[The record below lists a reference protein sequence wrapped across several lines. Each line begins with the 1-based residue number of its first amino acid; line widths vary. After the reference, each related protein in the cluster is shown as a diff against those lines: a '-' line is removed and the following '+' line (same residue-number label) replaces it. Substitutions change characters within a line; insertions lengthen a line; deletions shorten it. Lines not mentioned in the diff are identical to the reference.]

1 MGAAPRRRVSGGG
14 AKSVSEIVRKLA
26 SLHQAARAMNSIL
39 DPDRLLDAILSL
51 LQQVFDL
58 DNCAVLLFDP
68 AEQALR
74 IRAAR
79 GYRPDVVK
87 NFRAARGQGVTGRVL
102 ESGQPM
108 RIEDVGGHPEYVEGV
123 AGARSEMA
131 APLCVDDQVIGVL
144 DAESRRA
151 SAFLESDLDL
161 FMVFASQAATA
172 IRNAGLVRQLEERSR
187 RLEKTV
193 GELALLNRLGRQMN
207 STLSLDLLL
216 EEVLHLAQ
224 KALSFDAC
232 AVLLR
237 EKGPDGEHL
246 VVRAALGYRDE
257 VRPGLALSPGQGI
270 TGRVLDSGLPL
281 LVPDVRINGR
291 YIPGMAG
298 GRCEMAAP
306 LIVRD
311 RVIGVLDAESATPN
325 AFGEEELRLFGTFAS
340 WAAVAIHNAEIHSRV
355 ERQKAELDRNLV
367 DMERM
372 NRELRDTAV
381 RIERA
386 NRELEGRV
394 RDLETLQ
401 AASRAI
407 TASLNLDDTL
417 ATIVRMTREIVKS
430 SSCVIRLL
438 GEERHDAR
446 APDPGGG
453 DLAAAPSPG
462 GAAQKSCLDLPLKVG
477 NRIIGYF
484 ELGSLEESAFSE
496 EQRRVL
502 QVLASQAAIA
512 IENARLFQ
520 NTQQT
525 YFETI
530 RSLAQALE
538 ARDAY
543 TKGHSERVTR
553 YAVRCAEKMGL
564 PEPTRRLLQY
574 AGLLHDIGKIGI
586 SDSIL
591 HKRMS
596 LTEQDWKAI
605 RNHPLFGD
613 TILEPIRFLNEAQKI
628 VLCHHERYDGSGYPG
643 RLKGEG
649 IPLEARIVAVA
660 DAFDAMTSDR
670 PYRAAMSLD
679 AAMAEVRAGAGRQ
692 FDPAV
697 VEAFLA
703 VIESVYREVHSAGD
717 GTEMGP
723 PGFEPGTDRL

>member
-1 MGAAPRRRVSGGG
+1 M
-14 AKSVSEIVRKLA
+14 SVSEIVRKLA
-26 SLHQAARAMNSIL
+26 ALNQAARAMNSVL
-39 DPDRLLDAILSL
+39 DPDRLLDTILTL
-51 LQQVFDL
+51 LQEVFEL

-68 AEQALR
+68 REQALR

-79 GYRPDVVK
+79 GYRPDVVT
-87 NFRAARGQGVTGRVL
+87 NFRAVRGQGITGRVF
-102 ESGQPM
+102 ESGQAL
-108 RIEDVGGHPEYVEGV
+108 RVEDVGQHPEYVEGV

-144 DAESRRA
+144 DAESRKPG
-151 SAFLESDLDL
+151 AFLESDLDL
-161 FMVFASQAATA
+161 LMVFASQAATA
-172 IRNAGLVRQLEERSR
+172 IRNAGLVRQLEQHTR

-193 GELALLNRLGRQMN
+193 NELALLNRLGRQMN

-216 EEVLHLAQ
+216 QEVLHLAQ

-237 EKGPDGEHL
+237 ESTEGGEHL
-246 VVRAALGYRDE
+246 VVRAALGYREE
-257 VRPGLALSPGQGI
+257 VRPGLAIPPGQGI
-270 TGRVLDSGLPL
+270 TGRVLDSGVPL

-298 GRCEMAAP
+298 GRCEMVAP

-311 RVIGVLDAESATPN
+311 RVIGVLDAESSTPN
-325 AFGEEELRLFGTFAS
+325 AFDEEALRLFATFAS
-340 WAAVAIHNAEIHSRV
+340 WAALAIHNAEIHSGL

-367 DMERM
+367 EMERM

-381 RIERA
+381 RIENT

-394 RDLETLQ
+394 RDLETLHS
-401 AASRAI
+401 ASRAI

-417 ATIVRMTREIVKS
+417 ATIIRMTRDIVQS

-438 GEERHDAR
+438 DEDQGEVRS
-446 APDPGGG
+446 
-453 DLAAAPSPG
+453 LAAEPMPGEPRQAPSP
-462 GAAQKSCLDLPLKVG
+462 AALKSFLGLPLKIG

-484 ELGSLEESAFSE
+484 ELGSLEESAFGE
-496 EQRRVL
+496 EHRRVL

-512 IENARLFQ
+512 IENARLFET
-520 NTQQT
+520 TQQT

-543 TKGHSERVTR
+543 TKGHSERVTL
-553 YAVRCAEKMGL
+553 YALRCAERMGL
-564 PEPTRRLLQY
+564 PESTRRLLQY

-591 HKRMS
+591 HKRMK
-596 LTEQDWKAI
+596 LTEQDWQAI

-613 TILEPIRFLNEAQKI
+613 AILEPIRFLNEAQKI
-628 VLCHHERYDGSGYPG
+628 VLCHHERFDGTGYPG
-643 RLKGEG
+643 HMAGED
-649 IPLEARIVAVA
+649 IPLEARLIAVA

-670 PYRAAMSLD
+670 PYRDAMPLP
-679 AAMAEVRAGAGRQ
+679 AAMAEIRAGAGRQ
-692 FDPAV
+692 FDPSV
-697 VEAFLA
+697 VEAFLS
-703 VIESVYREVHSAGD
+703 VIEPAYHEAHPAGV
-717 GTEMGP
+717 
-723 PGFEPGTDRL
+723 